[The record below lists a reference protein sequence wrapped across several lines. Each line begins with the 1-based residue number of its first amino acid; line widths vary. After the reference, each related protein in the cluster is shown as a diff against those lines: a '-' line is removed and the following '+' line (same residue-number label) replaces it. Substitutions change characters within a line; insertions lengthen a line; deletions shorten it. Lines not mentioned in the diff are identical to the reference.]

1 MRFGITLP
9 ATASVRQSESW
20 MRWKPQC
27 IVGQNAQYRPFAGGF
42 GRPAA
47 PVLLGLLVLD
57 CVPLPNKAVASHSRS
72 ARCPRCSGNSGFKTG
87 RGMIITVTQLGP
99 QPGHERRLKI
109 SRDFSLWVAMS
120 AARQGITVRG
130 RQLYPHLRKIDLS
143 SVLNAAESITPVEFS
158 NWHKTSVEDLARSL
172 DLPAGWAAKL
182 INMILKVRVY
192 VGREGPSC
200 FAWPTAATD
209 RQPIG

>member
-1 MRFGITLP
+1 
-9 ATASVRQSESW
+9 
-20 MRWKPQC
+20 
-27 IVGQNAQYRPFAGGF
+27 
-42 GRPAA
+42 
-47 PVLLGLLVLD
+47 
-57 CVPLPNKAVASHSRS
+57 
-72 ARCPRCSGNSGFKTG
+72 
-87 RGMIITVTQLGP
+87 MIITVTQLGP

-120 AARQGITVRG
+120 AGRQGITVRG

-192 VGREGPSC
+192 VGREGPSALLGLLHPPIDNRLVDEILERYPKRNADHLELRRLC
-200 FAWPTAATD
+200 ELGKPIKRMKTYDDYLNVIRGVRMVAD
-209 RQPIG
+209 REGCTLFEVESLWCVEDESGSADF